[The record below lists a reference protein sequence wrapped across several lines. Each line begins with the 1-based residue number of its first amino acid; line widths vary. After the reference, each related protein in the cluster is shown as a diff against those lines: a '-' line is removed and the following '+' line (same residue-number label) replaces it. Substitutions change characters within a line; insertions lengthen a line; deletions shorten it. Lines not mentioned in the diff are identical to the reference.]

1 MALPD
6 PRKLDLTIRSV
17 TTALIALII
26 VVVASWQAL
35 ETGDVSSALEGWG
48 GIIIGV
54 YFGSH
59 SALNG
64 SAVRAARDQSVL
76 AQAIEATKAT
86 PATMPPPDGPV
97 V

>member
-1 MALPD
+1 MLD

-17 TTALIALII
+17 TTALIALVI
-26 VVVASWQAL
+26 VIVAAWQSLA
-35 ETGDVSSALEGWG
+35 TGDVSAALEGWG

-59 SALNG
+59 TSLNG
-64 SAVRAARDQSVL
+64 SGVRAARDQTIV

-86 PATMPPPDGPV
+86 PGEPV
-97 V
+97 VPVEPVV